1 MVAAGNL
8 VQTLF
13 GIPYP
18 LAVLLVGVLMT
29 VYVTFGGMLATT
41 WVQIVKAIL
50 LLSGCILHHSSSCLG
65 SNDRRRDWRLA
76 LGAALRAIWTNG
88 QIF

>member
-29 VYVTFGGMLATT
+29 VYVTFGGMLATSDC
-41 WVQIVKAIL
+41 Q
-50 LLSGCILHHSSSCLG
+50 SDSP
-65 SNDRRRDWRLA
+65 A
-76 LGAALRAIWTNG
+76 LWMHLPP
-88 QIF
+88 F